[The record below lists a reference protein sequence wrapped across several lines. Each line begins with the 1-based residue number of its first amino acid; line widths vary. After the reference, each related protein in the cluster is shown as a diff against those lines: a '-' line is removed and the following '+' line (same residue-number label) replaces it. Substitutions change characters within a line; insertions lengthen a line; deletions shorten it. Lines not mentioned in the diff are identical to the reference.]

1 MSTVPVTD
9 TIAHALMQLV
19 DDSNNN
25 GTYREPT
32 HADIEFHVNQA
43 GLGQYDP
50 KQQGQQIGKAKR
62 VRAVLYAAMDANQ
75 SAASRFAAGLLAKVR
90 ACGGFRDASPNFVG
104 REAIENAKAAFDA
117 EGFVLAEDGGL
128 SPKLLTSLH
137 GVQLTEALAAYARR
151 AQRGAE
157 DAALVAGTGKD
168 LLEATA
174 AHALE
179 TLQGRYPANANF
191 QGLLGMAFV
200 ALELAVPEI
209 PEQSGEPPV
218 KAMERGLFLSALGV
232 NRVRN
237 KQGTGHGRPWLPTL
251 SDEETKA
258 AIEIV
263 GMVSAYMLA
272 KLARRERRGGAL

>member
-1 MSTVPVTD
+1 MSSIPVTD

-25 GTYREPT
+25 GTYREPS

-43 GLGQYDP
+43 GLGQHDP
-50 KQQGQQIGKAKR
+50 KQQGQLIGKAKR
-62 VRAVLYAAMDANQ
+62 VRAVLYAAMDSNPA
-75 SAASRFAAGLLAKVR
+75 AASRLAAGLLAKVR
-90 ACGGFRDASPNFVG
+90 ACGGFRDSSPNFVG
-104 REAIENAKAAFDA
+104 REAIANATAAFDA
-117 EGFVLAEDGGL
+117 EGFILGGDGSL
-128 SPKLLTSLH
+128 SPKLLTSLR
-137 GVQLTEALAAYARR
+137 GVQLTDALAAYARR
-151 AQRGAE
+151 AQKGAQ

-179 TLQGRYPANANF
+179 TLQGRYPTGANF

-209 PEQSGEPPV
+209 PEQPGEPPA
-218 KAMERGLFLSALGV
+218 KAMERGMFNSALGV
-232 NRVRN
+232 NRLRN

-251 SDEETKA
+251 SDEEVKA

-263 GMVSAYMLA
+263 GTVSAYMLA
-272 KLARRERRGGAL
+272 KLSRRERRGGG

>member
-1 MSTVPVTD
+1 MSSIPVTD

-25 GTYREPT
+25 GTYREPS
-32 HADIEFHVNQA
+32 HADIEFHVKQA
-43 GLGQYDP
+43 GLGQHDP
-50 KQQGQQIGKAKR
+50 KQQGQLIGKAKR
-62 VRAVLYAAMDANQ
+62 VRAVLYAAMDSDQA
-75 SAASRFAAGLLAKVR
+75 AASRFAAGLLAKVR

-117 EGFVLAEDGGL
+117 EGFVLGEDGSL
-128 SPKLLTSLH
+128 SSKLLTYLR
-137 GVQLTEALAAYARR
+137 GVQLTDALAAYARR
-151 AQRGAE
+151 AQKGAE

-179 TLQGRYPANANF
+179 TLQGRYPAGSNF
-191 QGLLGMAFV
+191 QGLLGMAFI

-209 PEQSGEPPV
+209 PEQPGEPPA
-218 KAMERGLFLSALGV
+218 KAMERGMFLSALGV
-232 NRVRN
+232 NRLRN

-251 SDEETKA
+251 SDEEVKA

-263 GMVSAYMLA
+263 GTVSAYMLA
-272 KLARRERRGGAL
+272 KLARRERRGGG